1 METSR
6 TDVRSSAPV
15 ALVAGASR
23 GLGLLVARELA
34 DRGHHVVGLSRD
46 PDALEGARDTMRGWG
61 HDFTPHVADV
71 RDPDRL
77 REVVAE
83 VERELGPIEVAIHVA
98 GVIQVGPVECFDHS
112 HYQQAI
118 DTMLWGPI
126 NVTQAVLPGMRER
139 RRGRLGVV
147 TSIGGMISVPHLV
160 PYSTAKFGAV
170 GYTRGLQADLAGTG
184 ITATTIVPGLMRT
197 GSHVQATFVG
207 DAAAEYAWFAPGASL
222 PLISMD
228 AERAAAKMVDA
239 TLAGKSI
246 ALLSPLTKIGT
257 RAYGLAPHT
266 ADLALG
272 VMSRLLPSAKGGTG
286 ETVLGHDARARLSG
300 TASAVVEKLTVLGNR
315 ASSRFN
321 ETRRPHPATG
331 AEATT
336 P

>member
-6 TDVRSSAPV
+6 TDVRSTAPV

-34 DRGHHVVGLSRD
+34 ERGHRVVGLSRD
-46 PDALEGARDTMRGWG
+46 PDALAGARDTMRGWG
-61 HDFTPHVADV
+61 HDLVTHVADV
-71 RDPDRL
+71 RDVDRL
-77 REVVAE
+77 REVVAQ

-112 HYQQAI
+112 HYEQAI

-170 GYTRGLQADLAGTG
+170 GYTRGLSADLAGTG

-207 DAAAEYAWFAPGASL
+207 NAAAEYAWFAPGASL
-222 PLISMD
+222 PLVSMD
-228 AERAAAKMVDA
+228 ARRAATLMVDGV
-239 TLAGKSI
+239 LKGKNI
-246 ALLSPLTKIGT
+246 VLLSPLTKIGV
-257 RAYGLAPHT
+257 RAHALAPR
-266 ADLALG
+266 AAGAALG
-272 VMSRLLPSAKGGTG
+272 LMSRLLPSGGGSSVTPG
-286 ETVLGHDARARLSG
+286 ETVLGHDARARLKG
-300 TASAVVEKLTVLGNR
+300 PASAVVEGLTVLGNR
-315 ASSRFN
+315 ASTHFN
-321 ETRRPHPATG
+321 EKRRPNPQG
-331 AEATT
+331 
-336 P
+336 